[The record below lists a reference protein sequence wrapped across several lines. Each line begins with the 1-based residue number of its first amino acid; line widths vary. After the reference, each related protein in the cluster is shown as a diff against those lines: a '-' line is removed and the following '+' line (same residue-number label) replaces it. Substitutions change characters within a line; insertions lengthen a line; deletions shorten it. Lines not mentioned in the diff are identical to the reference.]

1 MVIILTLP
9 VLINVN
15 NSLQYIQYQVR
26 IQKKTS
32 EELNGLKDSNSHIN
46 KQYNKGIFLFF
57 LKVDCLKN

>member
-1 MVIILTLP
+1 MLIIVYSIYSIRLG
-9 VLINVN
+9 
-15 NSLQYIQYQVR
+15 YK
-26 IQKKTS
+26 KKTS